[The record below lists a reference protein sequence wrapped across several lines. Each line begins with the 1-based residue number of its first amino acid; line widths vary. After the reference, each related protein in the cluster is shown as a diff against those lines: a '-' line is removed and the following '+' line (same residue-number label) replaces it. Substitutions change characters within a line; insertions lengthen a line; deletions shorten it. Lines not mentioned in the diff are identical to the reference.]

1 MSEEDKRIMATAYNF
16 VISIL
21 SHGDPNAECF
31 AEIFEIKQGNK
42 KALLE
47 HLKAIN
53 SITGDAI
60 KLLEE
65 ENEKI

>member
-1 MSEEDKRIMATAYNF
+1 MNNEEKQIIATAYNF

-21 SHGDPNAECF
+21 SCSDPTPETMIEKYKISQGD
-31 AEIFEIKQGNK
+31 K
-42 KALLE
+42 KLLLE

-60 KLLEE
+60 KLLGGI
-65 ENEKI
+65 ENE